1 MYHYSVSAQ
10 INRDHCINLMCFFL
24 YIQNKNAKKVRPPTF
39 VHLSY
44 LFCVCVGGGSV
55 RFPLLKLN
63 FMICPLLSFSSL
75 CLIPFYLFLNSL
87 LPFIFSTF
95 SFPSPFFIVSSS
107 SSFPPLYS
115 PFFPLFFLFLLL
127 QFLSIEAQRRT
138 YPLRFAREKHEATVP
153 AKTSSL
159 LSKYQITA
167 DALVHHR

>member
-75 CLIPFYLFLNSL
+75 CLILFDLFLHSL
-87 LPFIFSTF
+87 F
-95 SFPSPFFIVSSS
+95 SFHLFHILFSFFFFIVFSS

-115 PFFPLFFLFLLL
+115 PSFLLL
-127 QFLSIEAQRRT
+127 FFPFFFYSFFPPYLEILFNSCIFQSLSFKFHTYEAFLG
-138 YPLRFAREKHEATVP
+138 L
-153 AKTSSL
+153 TSG
-159 LSKYQITA
+159 
-167 DALVHHR
+167 